1 MDTLSQARRL
11 FDGTDIR
18 RLSIIDRVLWDKLEP
33 MTANEAEEYC
43 IAQGFG
49 PPIRQRQSAES
60 RLRDVATLLRSR
72 GFDPAISGAA
82 LFDSIVAAADS
93 SASAR
98 PMKGMLFVG
107 GPGTGKTTAAR
118 ALGRRSFMLARSVG
132 DWQSFTDFMLRG
144 DFALD
149 DIGTEHTFS
158 EYGVKV
164 EPFADLINALY
175 PAYQAGAF
183 AVPPVFTSNLR
194 STERNARYGSRVES
208 RIREMFV
215 IVDFGMTDRRF
226 QHV

>member
-1 MDTLSQARRL
+1 MDRAGFLYGSFLRNL
-11 FDGTDIR
+11 P
-18 RLSIIDRVLWDKLEP
+18 LEP
-33 MTANEAEEYC
+33 TSCQDRMFRQTAEFLTE
-43 IAQGFG
+43 
-49 PPIRQRQSAES
+49 
-60 RLRDVATLLRSR
+60 D
-72 GFDPAISGAA
+72 D
-82 LFDSIVAAADS
+82 ADILVVNGY
-93 SASAR
+93 A
-98 PMKGMLFVG
+98 
-107 GPGTGKTTAAR
+107 GTGKTTAAR

-132 DWQSFTDFMLRG
+132 DWQRFTDFMLRG

-183 AVPPVFTSNLR
+183 VVPPVFTSNLR

-226 QHV
+226 SHV